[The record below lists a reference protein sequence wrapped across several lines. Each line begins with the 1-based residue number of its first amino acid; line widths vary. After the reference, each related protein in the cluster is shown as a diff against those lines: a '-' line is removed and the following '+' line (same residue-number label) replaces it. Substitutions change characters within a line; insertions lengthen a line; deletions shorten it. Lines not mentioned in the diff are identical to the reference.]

1 MLKPCDFNIDR
12 RYVQNTELSVS
23 PSKQEIA
30 QLEEMMT
37 VEIFR
42 LTQVFQFRRRLD
54 GRREMSP
61 EDRVISG

>member
-1 MLKPCDFNIDR
+1 MLKPCDFNIGQKVCSEHR
-12 RYVQNTELSVS
+12 AVS

-37 VEIFR
+37 VEISR

-61 EDRVISG
+61 EDPVISG